1 MTSKHR
7 ILLVFLAAVTLLAAP
22 VSAQYDQSR
31 VFVSPALGLGAYGGG
46 TAAGV
51 MAEIRIGEKIGVS
64 ALYTTWN
71 HKKRY
76 NLGGGDWAE
85 IKTTFKDFGA
95 FAAWHFLPEKKV
107 DPFVGVGVINEDA
120 SIESRCNFDPAFCRS
135 LGTKFGTGVTAAPIA
150 GVRWFFSPRFAVH
163 AMAAAGLNYNGSVGI
178 TISF

>member
-31 VFVSPALGLGAYGGG
+31 VFVSPALGLGASGGG
-46 TAAGV
+46 TAVGV
-51 MAEIRIGEKIGVS
+51 MAEIRIGEKIGVA

-71 HKKRY
+71 HKKRN
-76 NLGGGDWAE
+76 NLWGGDWVE
-85 IKTTFKDFGA
+85 KKSTFKDFGA

-107 DPFVGVGVINEDA
+107 DPFVGVGVINEVV
-120 SIESRCNFDPAFCRS
+120 SIERRCSFDPCPS
-135 LGTKFGTGVTAAPIA
+135 LGIKSDTVVTAAPIA

-163 AMAAAGLNYNGSVGI
+163 AMAAAGLSYNGSVGI